1 LLVQGVRM
9 ILRRVA
15 EHTKA
20 QNWFAVTLDF
30 LIVVVGVFIGIEVA
44 NWNEA
49 RQDRQEERRYYT
61 QLLVDLRADLETLA
75 EAEKRADRHDEAAQ
89 MVIDRLDG
97 APTRASPGRLA
108 RAIQLAGWIYIPH
121 ASRGTYD
128 ELISTGNL
136 GLLRNSQLKS
146 EIASYYEDFEENR
159 QWDSLLRDQQSDYW
173 AETAGILPRPVLRA
187 TFRGVEPSVTAEEDR
202 EIWGRARSHTRL
214 PDMLVGMAAH
224 QERVRRDSKL
234 QTDRATKLI
243 ADIERH
249 LKDSA

>member
-1 LLVQGVRM
+1 M

-20 QNWFAVTLDF
+20 QNWFAVTLDL

-49 RQDRQEERRYYT
+49 RQDRRDERRYYG
-61 QLLVDLRADLETLA
+61 QLLVDLRTDLVSLA
-75 EAEKRADRHDEAAQ
+75 EAKRRADRHDNAAQ
-89 MVIDRLDG
+89 LVLERLDG

-108 RAIQLAGWIYIPH
+108 KAIHQAGWIFIPH

-146 EIASYYEDFEENR
+146 EIANYYGGFEEIR

-173 AETAGILPRPVLRA
+173 SETAGILPRPVLRA
-187 TFRGVEPSVTAEEDR
+187 TFRGIEPSVTVEEDR
-202 EIWGRARSHTRL
+202 EIWGKARSHTRL

-234 QTDRATKLI
+234 QTDRANKLV

-249 LKDSA
+249 LKDGA

>member
-1 LLVQGVRM
+1 M

-15 EHTKA
+15 EHAKA
-20 QNWFAVTLDF
+20 QNWFAVMLDF
-30 LIVVVGVFIGIEVA
+30 LIVVVGVFFGMEVA
-44 NWNEA
+44 NWNGA
-49 RQDRQEERRYYT
+49 RQDRQEERRYYG
-61 QLLVDLRADLETLA
+61 QLLVNLRTDLETLA
-75 EAEKRADRHDEAAQ
+75 TAKERADRYDEEAQ
-89 MVIDRLDG
+89 MVIDRLGG
-97 APTRASPGRLA
+97 APTRASRGQLA
-108 RAIQLAGWIYIPH
+108 KAIQHAGWIYIPH

-146 EIASYYEDFEENR
+146 EIANYYGAFEENR

-173 AETAGILPRPVLRA
+173 AYTAGILPRPVLRA
-187 TFRGVEPSVTAEEDR
+187 TFLGVEPSVTVEEDR
-202 EIWGRARSHTRL
+202 EIWGKARSHTRL

-224 QERVRRDSKL
+224 QERVRRDSED
-234 QTDRATKLI
+234 QTVRATKLI

>member
-1 LLVQGVRM
+1 M

-49 RQDRQEERRYYT
+49 RQDRQEERRYYG
-61 QLLVDLRADLETLA
+61 QLLVDLRTDLDTLA
-75 EAEKRADRHDEAAQ
+75 RAEKLADRFDEAAQ

-108 RAIQLAGWIYIPH
+108 TAIHLAGFINIPH

-128 ELISTGNL
+128 ELVSTGNL
-136 GLLRNSQLKS
+136 RLLRNAELKS
-146 EIASYYEDFEENR
+146 QIADYYGDFELNR
-159 QWDSLLRDQQSDYW
+159 QWDSLLRDQQSAYW
-173 AETAGILPRPVLRA
+173 ADTAGILPRPILRA
-187 TFRGVEPSVTAEEDR
+187 AIRGIEPPVTAEEDR
-202 EIWGRARSHTRL
+202 AIWQKARSHTRL
-214 PDMLVGMAAH
+214 PNMLVGMAAY
-224 QERVRRDSKL
+224 QERVRRDSERHSV
-234 QTDRATKLI
+234 RATKLI
-243 ADIERH
+243 ATIEQY
-249 LKDSA
+249 LDDSA